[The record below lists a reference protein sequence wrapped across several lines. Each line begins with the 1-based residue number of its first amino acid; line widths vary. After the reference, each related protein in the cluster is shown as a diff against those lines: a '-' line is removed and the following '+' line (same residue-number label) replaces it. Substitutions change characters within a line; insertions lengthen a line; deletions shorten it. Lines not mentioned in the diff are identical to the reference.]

1 MRRVVAPLAAAA
13 SVLGLLALPAGA
25 LANGGHGAPN
35 LSCTSAQPFY
45 SGTYDNVTVPPDQT
59 CNLSNSTVRGNV
71 TVQAD
76 SSIDLENTGTVGGS
90 LLVGTGASSFEDT
103 GWTISGPSAADDAG
117 SMSFAGTVHAI
128 VGNNTGTLGLSSATV
143 DGSILWNKGLY
154 GGVIGSS
161 VIAGQVVLN
170 GTVGDPTVGGTWLIA
185 GPQLDGSPQE
195 IDGNLVLTN
204 NQVPIYVLDNH
215 IKQNL
220 VCEGNNPAP
229 FTSLS
234 GFGNTVDGRSV
245 GQCAAANPA
254 TGASASAARAAIAAG

>member
-1 MRRVVAPLAAAA
+1 
-13 SVLGLLALPAGA
+13 
-25 LANGGHGAPN
+25 
-35 LSCTSAQPFY
+35 
-45 SGTYDNVTVPPDQT
+45 TVPPDQT

-234 GFGNTVDGRSV
+234 GFATPSTGGRSASARPPTRPPEPAPPRRGRRSPPADGAV
-245 GQCAAANPA
+245 GESAR
-254 TGASASAARAAIAAG
+254 TGAGIGRPSLAPGWASASPGRASAWISATGGIEAQAAVGR